1 MPPVTKE
8 EKAAKNRRYYEKNK
22 EKIRK
27 RQADHYLKRKSKKA
41 AASTGTEEATPQEA
55 RAVESRRGVCRA
67 LLPPAMKSSVEFV
80 VFLLTTNHEQSKN
93 KRLSKKVQVDMEW
106 RKRAIGEAWCCPPG
120 SRPVRTLLNQFP
132 ATGGRRWTIL
142 RSAALTQTHSTC
154 VATDATVT
162 TKTLAATTAAPNP
175 FPCTTTSRGK
185 TRRCSTSW
193 QKRKKTVHLSSMSNS
208 WPRIASFLGTS
219 ATTTSLFFI
228 KMCYLRVTYVS
239 DLDFSVVVACSD
251 RAFRKDEPVPKIFAT
266 RLEAPSLDPA
276 S

>member
-41 AASTGTEEATPQEA
+41 AAST
-55 RAVESRRGVCRA
+55 
-67 LLPPAMKSSVEFV
+67 
-80 VFLLTTNHEQSKN
+80 
-93 KRLSKKVQVDMEW
+93 
-106 RKRAIGEAWCCPPG
+106 
-120 SRPVRTLLNQFP
+120 
-132 ATGGRRWTIL
+132 
-142 RSAALTQTHSTC
+142 
-154 VATDATVT
+154 
-162 TKTLAATTAAPNP
+162 
-175 FPCTTTSRGK
+175 
-185 TRRCSTSW
+185 
-193 QKRKKTVHLSSMSNS
+193 
-208 WPRIASFLGTS
+208 
-219 ATTTSLFFI
+219 
-228 KMCYLRVTYVS
+228 